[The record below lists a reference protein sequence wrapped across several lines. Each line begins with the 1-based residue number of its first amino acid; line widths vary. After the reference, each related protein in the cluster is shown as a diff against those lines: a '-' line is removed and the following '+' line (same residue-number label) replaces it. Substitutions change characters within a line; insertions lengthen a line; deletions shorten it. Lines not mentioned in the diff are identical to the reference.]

1 MKNKKND
8 NLRKI
13 ISIGLMAA
21 WLCTACGGVSPNG
34 SHDYTAQREQAE
46 SIAREMAEE
55 EETKMQVIE
64 SQLQEETETESETEK
79 ENETETEDTANNVVI
94 VLDPG
99 HDSEY
104 CARNHPELGV
114 NEQDLNL
121 TIGLACR
128 DRLREYKGVTV
139 YMTREDGTCPDPDAY
154 GEFCIEKRTGY
165 GTEMGADLFVALHC
179 NASTGVLGADANGAE
194 VYVSSYPAYTESCT
208 RLGELILAGLEG
220 VGVHPN
226 GVILR
231 QKEEKGT
238 YDDGTVQDWYY
249 LISESVEGGH
259 PGIIIEHAYMDN
271 SYDNEILRNEDN
283 LIAMGIADADAM
295 AAYYG
300 LELRK

>member
-1 MKNKKND
+1 MKNKAYNRITKGI
-8 NLRKI
+8 LL
-13 ISIGLMAA
+13 GLM
-21 WLCTACGGVSPNG
+21 TALFCNGCGGVSPKG
-34 SHDYTAQREQAE
+34 GDDDAADRERAE
-46 SIAREMAEE
+46 SIAMAMAAEAETEMRG
-55 EETKMQVIE
+55 IE
-64 SQLQEETETESETEK
+64 SQMAETETKQETETETQ
-79 ENETETEDTANNVVI
+79 EDTANNVII

>member
-1 MKNKKND
+1 MKNKAYNRITKGI
-8 NLRKI
+8 LL
-13 ISIGLMAA
+13 GLMTA
-21 WLCTACGGVSPNG
+21 LFCTGCGGVSPKG
-34 SHDYTAQREQAE
+34 GDDDAADRERAE
-46 SIAREMAEE
+46 SIAMAMAAEAETEMRG
-55 EETKMQVIE
+55 IE
-64 SQLQEETETESETEK
+64 SQMAETETKPETETETQ
-79 ENETETEDTANNVVI
+79 EDTANNVII

-139 YMTREDGTCPDPDAY
+139 YMTREDGTCPDPESY
-154 GEFCIEKRTGY
+154 GEFCIEKRTGF

-179 NASTGVLGADANGAE
+179 NASTGVLGASAGGAE
-194 VYVSSYPAYTESCT
+194 VYVSSYPAYTEDCT

-220 VGVHPN
+220 VGVSPN

-271 SYDNEILRNEDN
+271 SYDNELLRNEDT

-300 LELRK
+300 LELRAQ